1 MPKVRDSTERIY
13 YTGMER
19 PQYLTLKFFSIQD
32 LERPERPVI
41 FRMRLA
47 QDYLGKGGILVVISE
62 IPTASLL

>member
-1 MPKVRDSTERIY
+1 MPKVRDNTERIY

-32 LERPERPVI
+32 LERPVI

>member
-32 LERPERPVI
+32 LERPVI

-47 QDYLGKGGILVVISE
+47 PDYLGKGGILVVISE
-62 IPTASLL
+62 IPTASGQ